1 MKHLKFQNFV
11 VLLALLPCVVL
22 TVNAQAFRIPC
33 RKEYFDDQKVGELKL
48 SDGKIIRYQYR
59 NDNRWCNFHND
70 KKNLHYNG
78 KLHYIKFYARDY
90 NVRISNYR
98 IKAKRNKDDDW
109 QAGIDIEHLGQQ
121 IDVVCEWF
129 GISTEKAQ
137 LIISIDKK
145 KNR

>member
-1 MKHLKFQNFV
+1 MKHINHIVLFALIVCSTYMAKADNFI
-11 VLLALLPCVVL
+11 
-22 TVNAQAFRIPC
+22 IPC
-33 RKEYFDDQKVGELKL
+33 NRSLFAEQAIRELRL

-59 NDNRWCNFHND
+59 NDNRWCNFHSD

-78 KLHYIKFYARDY
+78 NLHYIKFYARDY

-98 IKAKRNKDDDW
+98 IKAKRYKNDDW

-121 IDVVCEWF
+121 IDIVCEWF

-137 LIISIDKK
+137 LIISIEKK